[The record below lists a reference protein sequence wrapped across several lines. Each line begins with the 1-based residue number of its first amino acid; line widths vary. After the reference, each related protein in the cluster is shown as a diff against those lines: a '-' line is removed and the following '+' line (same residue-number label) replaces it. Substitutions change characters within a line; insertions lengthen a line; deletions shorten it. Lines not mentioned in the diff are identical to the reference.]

1 MKILSN
7 KQYYDLKNEIKCVQ
21 DTYDQDV
28 EVLMLENKD
37 YELQLD
43 SIHSKLVDIVLTS
56 NIKKE
61 TIIQKLKEL
70 IRNMEGKEK

>member
-37 YELQLD
+37 YELKID

-56 NIKKE
+56 DIKKD
-61 TIIQKLKEL
+61 TIIAKLKEI
-70 IRNMEGKEK
+70 IRFIEKGK

>member
-7 KQYYDLKNEIKCVQ
+7 KQYYDLISEIKCAE

-28 EVLMLENKD
+28 EVLMFENKD

-43 SIHSKLVDIVLTS
+43 SIHSKLVDIVRAS
-56 NIKKE
+56 DIKKQ
-61 TIIQKLKEL
+61 TIITKLKEI
-70 IRNMEGKEK
+70 IRFIEKGK

>member
-56 NIKKE
+56 DIKKE

>member
-1 MKILSN
+1 MKILSK

-37 YELQLD
+37 YELKID

-56 NIKKE
+56 DIKKD
-61 TIIQKLKEL
+61 TIITKLKEIIRL
-70 IRNMEGKEK
+70 IEKGK

>member
-7 KQYYDLKNEIKCVQ
+7 KQYYDLKNEIKCAE
-21 DTYDQDV
+21 DTYNQDV

-56 NIKKE
+56 DIKKE

>member
-7 KQYYDLKNEIKCVQ
+7 KQYYDLISEIKCAQ

-28 EVLMLENKD
+28 KVLMLENKD

-43 SIHSKLVDIVLTS
+43 SIHRKLVDIVLTS
-56 NIKKE
+56 DIKKE

-70 IRNMEGKEK
+70 IRNMEGKE

>member
-56 NIKKE
+56 DIKKE
-61 TIIQKLKEL
+61 TIIQKLKDL
-70 IRNMEGKEK
+70 IRNMEGKKQ

>member
-21 DTYDQDV
+21 DTYNQDV

-56 NIKKE
+56 DIKKE

>member
-56 NIKKE
+56 DIKKE
-61 TIIQKLKEL
+61 KIIQKLKEL

>member
-7 KQYYDLKNEIKCVQ
+7 KQYYDLINEIKCLQ
-21 DTYDQDV
+21 DTYNQDV

-37 YELQLD
+37 YELKID

-56 NIKKE
+56 NIKKD
-61 TIIQKLKEL
+61 TIIAKLKEI
-70 IRNMEGKEK
+70 IRFIEKGK

>member
-1 MKILSN
+1 MKILSK

-37 YELQLD
+37 YELKID

-56 NIKKE
+56 DIKKD
-61 TIIQKLKEL
+61 TIITKLKEI
-70 IRNMEGKEK
+70 IRFIEKGK

>member
-56 NIKKE
+56 DIKKD
-61 TIIQKLKEL
+61 TIIAKLKEI
-70 IRNMEGKEK
+70 IRFIEKGK

>member
-7 KQYYDLKNEIKCVQ
+7 KQYYDLKNEIKCAE
-21 DTYDQDV
+21 DTYNQDV

-43 SIHSKLVDIVLTS
+43 SIHRKLVDIVLTS
-56 NIKKE
+56 DIKKE

-70 IRNMEGKEK
+70 IRNMEGKK